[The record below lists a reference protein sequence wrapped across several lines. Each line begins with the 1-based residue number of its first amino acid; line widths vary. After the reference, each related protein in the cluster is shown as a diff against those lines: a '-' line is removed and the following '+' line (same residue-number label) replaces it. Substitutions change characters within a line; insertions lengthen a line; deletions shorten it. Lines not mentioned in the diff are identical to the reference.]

1 MPSGRAGTACTRRAR
16 RPRRR
21 PLRWRGRS
29 GACRCS
35 TTGRSRRTR
44 SPLRPSATSSWAQRY
59 VRRLFRIVA
68 AVFAPAD
75 VQATFCTTLVRRWTE
90 LGLRH
95 AVVAP
100 GSRSTPMALAL
111 AESGVRVEIVHD
123 ERSAAFVALGI
134 GLASGVPAVALC
146 TSGTAATHFH
156 AAVVEAGLSNV
167 PMLVLTADRP
177 PELHDV
183 GAAQTID
190 QTRLFGDAP
199 RWFHDPGV
207 AVRSAAR
214 SWPGLAAQSWTAA
227 VGVDPGPVH
236 LNLPMREPLVGTVLD
251 DVLATLPRPFGAGPA
266 SLAAPPDAALDR
278 LVDLVDG
285 RRGVIVAGRG
295 AGSAEQVG

>member
-29 GACRCS
+29 VACRCS

-44 SPLRPSATSSWAQRY
+44 SPHRPSAASSWAQRY
-59 VRRLFRIVA
+59 VRRSFRIVA

-75 VQATFCTTLVRRWTE
+75 VQATFCTALVRRWTE

-177 PELHDV
+177 PELHGV

-190 QTRLFGDAP
+190 QTKLFGGAP

-207 AVRSAAR
+207 ADVGASPTWAALADQAWSAAA
-214 SWPGLAAQSWTAA
+214 SGTDQ
-227 VGVDPGPVH
+227 GPVH
-236 LNLPMREPLVGTVLD
+236 LNLPMREPLVGRVIEDLGATVPAVPGGARLRLPA
-251 DVLATLPRPFGAGPA
+251 DVESIA
-266 SLAAPPDAALDR
+266 ST
-278 LVDLVDG
+278 VTG
-285 RRGVIVAGRG
+285 RRGLIVAGRG
-295 AGSAEQVG
+295 VGDSTAVDAL